1 MDIVLFFQST
11 IRKSWLLKLSG
22 AYRFAREHGW
32 FLQIVDGHS
41 SAREIRQALERWHPI
56 GCLVDRGLAHGSAP
70 DRVFE
75 GFPTVYLDQRAT
87 SIPCRHPRLVHD
99 SAAEARLAGQAL
111 LDLDCASYAY
121 LGTGRN
127 YFWDHERCETFRALC
142 AGQGRTMTTL
152 SRLRLAQTIAALPK
166 PCGIL
171 AANDGCAVEIWPAAA
186 TCGLSIPNDIAV
198 AGIDNDETYA
208 EAVTPG
214 LTSAEPD
221 FEGAGYELA
230 RLLMDEIAR
239 VRNGGRRD
247 GPAPVSHYGA
257 LRLVRRGST
266 QILAGNDPRVGHA
279 LEFIR
284 RHACEHGLSTSDV
297 IAIMGCS
304 RRLATERFKKAV
316 GHSILDE
323 IHARRFDEVLR
334 LLRNPHQQIE
344 PIADLCG
351 YSAPSFLKRI
361 FKKKTGLTM
370 RAWRKRAADRGPAA

>member
-1 MDIVLFFQST
+1 
-11 IRKSWLLKLSG
+11 
-22 AYRFAREHGW
+22 
-32 FLQIVDGHS
+32 
-41 SAREIRQALERWHPI
+41 
-56 GCLVDRGLAHGSAP
+56 
-70 DRVFE
+70 
-75 GFPTVYLDQRAT
+75 
-87 SIPCRHPRLVHD
+87 
-99 SAAEARLAGQAL
+99 
-111 LDLDCASYAY
+111 
-121 LGTGRN
+121 
-127 YFWDHERCETFRALC
+127 
-142 AGQGRTMTTL
+142 
-152 SRLRLAQTIAALPK
+152 
-166 PCGIL
+166 
-171 AANDGCAVEIWPAAA
+171 
-186 TCGLSIPNDIAV
+186 
-198 AGIDNDETYA
+198 
-208 EAVTPG
+208 
-214 LTSAEPD
+214 
-221 FEGAGYELA
+221 
-230 RLLMDEIAR
+230 MDEIAR
-239 VRNGGRRD
+239 VRNGGRRN

-284 RHACEHGLSTSDV
+284 RHACEHGLSTGDV

>member
-11 IRKSWLLKLSG
+11 IRKSWLLKLGG

-41 SAREIRQALERWHPI
+41 SAREIRQALARWHPI

-230 RLLMDEIAR
+230 RLLMDEI
-239 VRNGGRRD
+239 
-247 GPAPVSHYGA
+247 
-257 LRLVRRGST
+257 
-266 QILAGNDPRVGHA
+266 
-279 LEFIR
+279 
-284 RHACEHGLSTSDV
+284 
-297 IAIMGCS
+297 
-304 RRLATERFKKAV
+304 
-316 GHSILDE
+316 
-323 IHARRFDEVLR
+323 HARRFDEVLR